1 MTPLRILKVP
11 MRIGWTWCSLVVLM
25 KTTNNP
31 KGLLCVFLTS
41 PLHLNTFAKRKKKP
55 LPNFPTP
62 PFTLNFFTYNQ
73 MLNSLLALMP
83 NPKKSPTMLLTYLK
97 LEIYLVWKG
106 WKTKTLNLPPPKPPP
121 IILSIQPTFST

>member
-1 MTPLRILKVP
+1 
-11 MRIGWTWCSLVVLM
+11 
-25 KTTNNP
+25 
-31 KGLLCVFLTS
+31 VFLTS

-83 NPKKSPTMLLTYLK
+83 NPKKSPTMLLKDKVLHGDFFPLLYHYFFGCLK
-97 LEIYLVWKG
+97 D
-106 WKTKTLNLPPPKPPP
+106 
-121 IILSIQPTFST
+121 